1 LPKGVFAWRNLSKWA
16 DFAPNR
22 TFVLLETNSRF
33 FSDDSFLFPFFIVEK
48 KKGVVEM
55 SDLRQKRGRRMGI
68 LNVVYRS
75 TFCALLVIA
84 STLVIVGVDTVAQT
98 VRRNIKID
106 AKDRVEFHSG
116 TTSKDQ
122 SGNPTDII
130 YGQLFKPAGD
140 GPFPALVLL
149 HDRLGLHIT
158 HKKWAERLVE
168 WGYVA
173 LLVDSLGPRGL
184 ETAGGAANPLVRGED
199 AYGALNYL
207 ESLDFV
213 DANRVGLIGW
223 SHGGETALTAVSPGY
238 EEFFNIKRKFK
249 VAIAYYPSCP
259 PGDFYTPVLVFFG
272 DDDVLQRNFSRCKKA
287 AAEKRAEGKPFE
299 MKIYPGASHIFDYG
313 FNSNWKGKPITYDP
327 VAEKDAIKRVK
338 AFLDKHF

>member
-1 LPKGVFAWRNLSKWA
+1 MA
-16 DFAPNR
+16 
-22 TFVLLETNSRF
+22 T
-33 FSDDSFLFPFFIVEK
+33 
-48 KKGVVEM
+48 
-55 SDLRQKRGRRMGI
+55 
-68 LNVVYRS
+68 LNAKYRS
-75 TFCALLVIA
+75 LICALMVIA
-84 STLVIVGVDTVAQT
+84 STLVIVGVNTVAQT
-98 VRRNIKID
+98 RQGNIKID
-106 AKDRVEFHSG
+106 TKDRVEFHSG

-149 HDRLGLHIT
+149 HDFFGLHIT
-158 HKKWAERLVE
+158 HQKWAERLVE

-184 ETAGGAANPLVRGED
+184 ETAGGAAGPLVRGED

-223 SHGGETALTAVSPGY
+223 SHGGGTALTAVSSGF

-249 VAIAYYPSCP
+249 ATIAYYPSCP
-259 PGDFYTPVLVFFG
+259 PGDFYAPVLVFFG
-272 DDDVLQRNFSRCKKA
+272 DDDVLQSNFLGC
-287 AAEKRAEGKPFE
+287 KRAVKDNMAGGKPIQ

-313 FNSNWKGKPITYDP
+313 LNYPNWRGKPITYDP
-327 VAEKDAIKRVK
+327 VAEKDAIERVK